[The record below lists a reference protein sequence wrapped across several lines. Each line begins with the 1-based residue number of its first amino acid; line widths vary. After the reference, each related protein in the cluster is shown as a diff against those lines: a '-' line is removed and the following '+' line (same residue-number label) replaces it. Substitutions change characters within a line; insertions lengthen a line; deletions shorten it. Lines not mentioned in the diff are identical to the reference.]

1 MATTRRKLITA
12 AGAGAALPLLHIRRA
27 RAAQFSLKLGHAQAV
42 THPMNVRQQE
52 AAATIRKASDGELD
66 MRVFPNSQLGS
77 EPDMLAQVRSGS
89 LDMVATSVLF
99 LEPIVPDVNL
109 SGLGYAFRDATQVWQ
124 AWDNAFGDNIRKQI
138 AAAGSLTVFDKAFDN
153 GFRQVTSSVR
163 PIKGPEDLRGLKIR
177 VPSIRVQQSIFTHLG
192 AAPTTVNIK
201 EAYSALQTHIA
212 DAEENA
218 LTSIELFK
226 FYEVQKYCSMTNHMW
241 DGFWIIG
248 SSASLA
254 ALPEA
259 LRQLVTSTFND
270 AAIKQ
275 RADMVALTAKLRDQ
289 LKAHGVAFNE
299 PEFQPFRDTLQASGF
314 YAEWRGRASPQAW
327 SLLEK
332 TTGPLT

>member
-1 MATTRRKLITA
+1 MTMTRRTMI
-12 AGAGAALPLLHIRRA
+12 AGAGTALPLVNIRRA
-27 RAAQFSLKLGHAQAV
+27 RAAQFSLKLGHAQTV
-42 THPMNVRQQE
+42 THPLNVRTQE
-52 AAATIRKASDGELD
+52 AAAAIRKSSDGQLD

-77 EPDMLAQVRSGS
+77 ELDMLAQVRSGS
-89 LDMVATSVLF
+89 LDMVATSILF
-99 LEPIVPDVNL
+99 LEPVVPDVNL
-109 SGLGYAFRDATQVWQ
+109 SGLGYAFRNTAQVWQ
-124 AWDNAFGDNIRKQI
+124 AWDNAFGDDIRKQI
-138 AAAGSLTVFDKAFDN
+138 AAAGNITVFDKTFDN

-163 PIKGPEDLRGLKIR
+163 PIKGPEDLHGLKIR

-218 LTSIELFK
+218 LTSIDLFK

-241 DGFWIIG
+241 DGFWIMS

-254 ALPEA
+254 TLPDA
-259 LRQLVTSTFND
+259 LRHLVTTTFDD
-270 AAIKQ
+270 AALKQ
-275 RADMVALTAKLRDQ
+275 RADMAALTTKLRGQ
-289 LKAHGVAFNE
+289 LEAHGLVFNE
-299 PEFQPFRDTLQASGF
+299 PEFQPFRDALKASGF
-314 YAEWRGRASPQAW
+314 YAEWRGRASPAVW